1 MFVCVSGVGRETRPH
16 SATVLHFITGPPSLE
31 NGLEG
36 EWGAFRGLPT
46 TAKGGCGG
54 GGLGWRFISFHT
66 PTSFSPF
73 TMRTKKRRGL
83 FIQPAFSSPLSGLP
97 ELRAPFLFSAEYPR
111 RPSRSGQILSS
122 QYPEPRNSRLLIPL
136 FGLGECE
143 SKADPCRCDSLH
155 FQDRLLS
162 PFVCVHRFALFRAKL
177 DGGGG
182 GGDWDHFS
190 GLSVQVSANALHLVP
205 K

>member
-54 GGLGWRFISFHT
+54 GGFCGGGLRWRFISFHT

-73 TMRTKKRRGL
+73 HNEDKEEKGFVYSAGIFFSPLRTPGIEGPVFVQCRISSPSLKIRTNSLLSIPGTKKL
-83 FIQPAFSSPLSGLP
+83 EAV
-97 ELRAPFLFSAEYPR
+97 
-111 RPSRSGQILSS
+111 
-122 QYPEPRNSRLLIPL
+122 N
-136 FGLGECE
+136 
-143 SKADPCRCDSLH
+143 
-155 FQDRLLS
+155 S
-162 PFVCVHRFALFRAKL
+162 PFWVGRV
-177 DGGGG
+177 
-182 GGDWDHFS
+182 
-190 GLSVQVSANALHLVP
+190 
-205 K
+205 

>member
-1 MFVCVSGVGRETRPH
+1 
-16 SATVLHFITGPPSLE
+16 
-31 NGLEG
+31 
-36 EWGAFRGLPT
+36 
-46 TAKGGCGG
+46 
-54 GGLGWRFISFHT
+54 
-66 PTSFSPF
+66 
-73 TMRTKKRRGL
+73 MRTKKRRGL
-83 FIQPAFSSPLSGLP
+83 FIQPAFSSPLSSSGLP

-111 RPSRSGQILSS
+111 CPSRSGQILSS

-143 SKADPCRCDSLH
+143 SKADPCQCDSLH

-162 PFVCVHRFALFRAKL
+162 PFVCVYRFALFRAKL
-177 DGGGG
+177 DGSGG

-190 GLSVQVSANALHLVP
+190 GLSVQVSANALHLQTQIIRERFPPQKYRKSGIPNSRKQVVCFVIVLFLRG